1 MTVAR
6 LRPGTIFGIGLNYA
20 DTVREMG
27 RQTPTTPYLF
37 PKLTSSVIGDGEAIV
52 IDTTLTGR
60 VDWETELAVVI
71 GETARDVPVAE
82 ALGVVRG
89 YTVAQDVSARDL
101 QEADGQWV
109 RGKGLDTFCPLGP
122 EIVPTAGVPDPQRL
136 AVRTWVNGELVQDG
150 STKDMVFTVPQLI
163 AYLSAHF
170 TLRPGDVVL
179 TGTPSGCGDF
189 RTPRRALKP
198 GDVLVSEV
206 EGIGRLTNPVV
217 AKVKCR

>member
-1 MTVAR
+1 MKGGR
-6 LRPGTIFGIGLNYA
+6 MRPGTIFGIGLNYV
-20 DTVREMG
+20 DTIKEMG
-27 RQTPTTPYLF
+27 WQTPAAPYLF
-37 PKLTSSVIGDGEAIV
+37 PKLASSVIGDGEAIV
-52 IDTTLTGR
+52 IDTALTSR

-71 GETARDVPVAE
+71 GETARDVPAAE

-89 YTVAQDVSARDL
+89 YTVAQDISARDL
-101 QEADGQWV
+101 QETDGQWV

-122 EIVPTAGVPDPQRL
+122 EVVPAADVPDPQQL
-136 AVRTWVNGELVQDG
+136 AVRTWLNGAPVQDG
-150 STKDMVFTVPQLI
+150 STKDMVFTVAELI
-163 AYLSAHF
+163 AYLSSYF

-189 RTPRRALKP
+189 RTPRMSLKP

-217 AKVKCR
+217 AKA